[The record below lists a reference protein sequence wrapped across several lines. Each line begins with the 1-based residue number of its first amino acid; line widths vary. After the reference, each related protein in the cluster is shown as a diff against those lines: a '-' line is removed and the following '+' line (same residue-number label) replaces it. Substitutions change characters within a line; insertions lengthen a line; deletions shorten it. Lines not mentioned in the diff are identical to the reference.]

1 MGKGGDAKVT
11 NKMREQ
17 TRGIEKKAEEMI
29 REERNRR
36 EIREERERSTR

>member
-11 NKMREQ
+11 YKMREQ
-17 TRGIEKKAEEMI
+17 MRGIEKKAEEMI

-36 EIREERERSTR
+36 EIREERERGTR